1 MRPSEALK
9 LHRDRIREIA
19 LSHRVTN
26 VRVFGSAVTL
36 EDTEQSDLDLLV
48 QQTSETTYFDLGA
61 IQYEL
66 SDLLG
71 FNVDVLTPD
80 SLPARFH
87 DQVLHE
93 AQPL

>member
-1 MRPSEALK
+1 LQARCK
-9 LHRDRIREIA
+9 L
-19 LSHRVTN
+19 
-26 VRVFGSAVTL
+26 
-36 EDTEQSDLDLLV
+36 
-48 QQTSETTYFDLGA
+48 DLGA

-80 SLPARFH
+80 SLPARFRE
-87 DQVLHE
+87 QVLHE